1 MQNAIQIGDLVTFL
15 DEVGEGCVIA
25 VDGNQVQVQVGD
37 FSRWHD
43 LEELI
48 PRDRAMD
55 HLLSNGPVKQKD
67 LEIQAINE
75 PALPSMQAA
84 KLGAREVD
92 LHLHELPPLH
102 IGATDH
108 EKLLHQLHYARTA
121 ITQARS
127 SGERK
132 LVLIHGK
139 GTGRLRH
146 ELEQMLRKDQ
156 GLRYYDASYQLFG
169 QGALEVEILRR

>member
-92 LHLHELPPLH
+92 LHLHELPRCISGYGSRKVTPSTTLCPNC
-102 IGATDH
+102 DH
-108 EKLLHQLHYARTA
+108 PSQ
-121 ITQARS
+121 
-127 SGERK
+127 
-132 LVLIHGK
+132 
-139 GTGRLRH
+139 
-146 ELEQMLRKDQ
+146 
-156 GLRYYDASYQLFG
+156 
-169 QGALEVEILRR
+169 ILR